1 MNPTRLSAQD
11 ASFIFGEDQRIPLHV
26 GALGVIEA
34 GPLRDEDGA
43 VDIERIRREI
53 SNRLHLMPIFRQK
66 LAEVPFDQGNPVWVD
81 DPHFRVANHVQ
92 VCAVPRPGGRRE
104 LLDLM
109 GRFQQTLLD
118 RNRPLWEIHFVDGL
132 ANPDEIG
139 LVYKIHHSMI
149 DGTAGMGLATLLY
162 DFTRERPPMDTP
174 AWLPHPPPSASE
186 LVASAIGERISGAI
200 DAARSVAG
208 ALLNPSRPAGQLVRL
223 ARALETMA
231 SEVEALPFNQ
241 PVGSRRAFA
250 TAQLPLEEVLATRRA
265 YGVTLN
271 DIVLATVTG
280 ALRRYCQERGL
291 DPSRLKNVRAV
302 IPVDNRGAGDVSMGS
317 NVSSMLL
324 DLPIDEPDLH
334 RRVVRI
340 YQRSQRLKEMDVAEG
355 VNVWTQLNS
364 VIPTTLLRATS
375 WMQFRGLLSRANL
388 LISNVRGPARPLF
401 SMGAELREFYP
412 YFGVQDHLGLT
423 VVLVSYAGRL
433 QIGVVA
439 DPDLVPELPDF
450 AESLSKSFAELAH
463 RVA

>member
-1 MNPTRLSAQD
+1 MNPIRLSAQD

-26 GALGVIEA
+26 GGLGVIEA

-43 VDIERIRREI
+43 IDIERIRREI
-53 SNRLHLMPIFRQK
+53 SSRLHLVPIFRKK
-66 LAEVPFDQGNPVWVD
+66 LAQVPFDQGNPVWVD
-81 DPHFRVANHVQ
+81 DPHFRIENHVQ
-92 VCAVPRPGGRRE
+92 VCAVPRPGHRRE

-132 ANPDEIG
+132 ASGEEIG
-139 LVYKIHHSMI
+139 LIYKIHHSMI

-162 DFTRERPPMDTP
+162 DFTRQRPPID
-174 AWLPHPPPSASE
+174 APPWRPQPLPSASD
-186 LVASAIGERISGAI
+186 LVTHAIGDRISEAIGAT
-200 DAARSVAG
+200 RSIAG
-208 ALLNPSRPAGQLVRL
+208 ALLSPSRPAAHLLRF
-223 ARALETMA
+223 ARAVETMV
-231 SEVEALPFNQ
+231 SEVETLPFNQ
-241 PVGSRRAFA
+241 PVGSRRAFE
-250 TAQLPLEEVLATRRA
+250 TAQLPLDQVLATRRA

-271 DIVLATVTG
+271 DIVLSAVTG

-291 DPSRLKNVRAV
+291 EPSRLRNVRAV

-324 DLPIDEPDLH
+324 DLPIDEPDLR

-340 YQRSQRLKEMDVAEG
+340 YQRSQRLKQLDIADG
-355 VNVWTQLNS
+355 VNVWTQFNS

-375 WMQFRGLLSRANL
+375 WLQFRGMLSRANL
-388 LISNVRGPARPLF
+388 LVSNVRGPAAPLY

-423 VVLVSYAGRL
+423 VVLISYAGRL

-450 AESLSKSFAELAH
+450 AESLPKAFDELA
-463 RVA
+463 RLVI